1 MNKKCTG
8 CGSLLQ
14 TTSPKEK
21 GYIKEEKIKDSNYCE
36 RCFKIIHYNE
46 KIVTELDNINEY
58 IIKEVNKKAEYVYF
72 LIDFLNINQE
82 TINTFKRISK
92 PKTLII
98 SKLDI
103 IPKSIKDN
111 KIINF
116 LNEEYN
122 IKEEIIFQS
131 TKKNI
136 NTKRIISNLE
146 KNNIKEA
153 YILGYT
159 NAGKSTLINKLSELN
174 QITDKALTTSLIP
187 NTTIDFVKINLTENI
202 SIIDSPGF
210 ILNKTLYKANEF
222 DLIKKINPKSF
233 LKPTTYQLKDIA
245 KIIIEDKI
253 KILSSI
259 ANNFTFYI
267 SNDINIERVFEK
279 NKVLENYKPLIL
291 EVPSNSDLVI
301 KSLGFINI
309 KKACDLTIYSENKE
323 LFEIRKSIFSK
334 DE

>member
-8 CGSLLQ
+8 CGTILQ
-14 TTSPKEK
+14 SNKPNEL
-21 GYIKEEKIKDSNYCE
+21 GYIKAEKYNDSVYCE

-46 KIVTELDNINEY
+46 KIVTELENINEY
-58 IIKEVNKKAEYVYF
+58 IIKEVNKKAKNVYF

-82 TINTFKRISK
+82 TINTYKKINV

-103 IPKSIKDN
+103 IPKSIKDS

-116 LNEEYN
+116 L
-122 IKEEIIFQS
+122 KETYDITDEIMFQS
-131 TKKNI
+131 TKRNI
-136 NTKRIISNLE
+136 NTKSIVKYLE
-146 KNNIKEA
+146 ENNIKES
-153 YILGYT
+153 YVLGYT

-174 QITDKALTTSLIP
+174 EITDKQITTSLLP
-187 NTTIDFVKINLTENI
+187 NTTIDFIKINITDKI

-210 ILNKTLYKANEF
+210 TLNNTLYKANEF
-222 DLIKKINPKSF
+222 DLIKRINPKSF

-245 KIIIEDKI
+245 SLIIEDKI
-253 KILSSI
+253 KIKSSI
-259 ANNFTFYI
+259 SNNFTFYI

-279 NKVLENYKPLIL
+279 NKDLENYKPLVL
-291 EVPSNSDLVI
+291 ELPENSDLVI

-309 KKACDLTIYSENKE
+309 KKACTLTIYTDNKE
-323 LFEIRKSIFSK
+323 IFEIRKSMF
-334 DE
+334 